1 MNSNDEYTARTIL
14 VALAQTRSHPHMELL
29 GYFSASV
36 LCPLMRVDR
45 TRYAQIELFAS

>member
-1 MNSNDEYTARTIL
+1 MNSNDEYTALAIL
-14 VALAQTRSHPHMELL
+14 VALAQTRSRPHMELL

-45 TRYAQIELFAS
+45 T